1 MKAAIIGAG
10 IGGIAT
16 AIRLANKGYEV
27 AVFEANSYSGGK
39 LSQFQQGD
47 YRFDAGPS
55 LFTMPQLIGE
65 LFELSGKKTTD
76 YFEYI
81 KLPEV
86 CKYFWEDGTRLD
98 VSADINIFAK
108 DAEKN
113 IGEPA
118 EKICNFLK
126 DSALKY
132 EILSGLFLE
141 DSLHKLS
148 TWTSKKA
155 FRGYFNLHKLGIFS
169 TMNEANESY
178 FSTKKAAQ
186 LFNRYATY
194 NGSDPYQTPAT
205 LNIIPHLEYNIG
217 AFFPKDGMFGITQS
231 LVRLAEDLGVKFHY
245 NSKVEE
251 IIVEEGKTVGIKIRE
266 TINERHDEQNSSTE
280 RRPTERRPTDRRPIL
295 IYHSSIVVSNMDV
308 TPTYRK
314 LLPNEK
320 HPNKIL
326 NQAKSGSGLIFYWGI
341 KQEFKE
347 LGLHNIFFSDDYRTE
362 FEYQFQKKTIYNDP
376 TIYLNITSKYKKN
389 DAPEGCEN
397 WFVLVN
403 VPANEN
409 QNWDKIIAETRQN
422 VIDKL
427 SRNLGINV
435 ANLIENESIL
445 DPRSIEFKTSSAQ
458 GALYGNSSNNK
469 FAAFL
474 RHANFSSKIKNL
486 YFVGGSVHP
495 GGGIPLA
502 LSSAKIVGAMIKD
515 IR

>member
-1 MKAAIIGAG
+1 MNVAIIGAG

-16 AIRLANKGYEV
+16 AIRLANKGYNV
-27 AVFEANSYSGGK
+27 AVFEANDYPGGK
-39 LSQFQQGD
+39 LSEFQQGD

-55 LFTMPQLIGE
+55 LFTMPQFVNE
-65 LFELSGKKTTD
+65 LFEISNKNPID
-76 YFEYI
+76 YFQYI
-81 KLPEV
+81 QLPEV
-86 CKYFWEDGTRLD
+86 CKYFWEDGTRLN
-98 VSADINIFAK
+98 VSADINQFAE
-108 DAEKN
+108 DAEKKL
-113 IGEPA
+113 GEPA
-118 EKICNFLK
+118 EKIRKFLK
-126 DSALKY
+126 DSAFKY

-141 DSLHKLS
+141 DSLHQLS

-155 FRGYFNLHKLGIFS
+155 FRGYFNLHKLGIFG
-169 TMNEANESY
+169 TMNGANECF
-178 FSTKKAAQ
+178 FSTKKAVQ

-231 LVRLAEDLGVKFHY
+231 LVRLAEDLGVEFHY
-245 NSKVEE
+245 HTKVEE
-251 IIVEEGKTVGIKIRE
+251 ILVEDNIVKGLKIRDSR
-266 TINERHDEQNSSTE
+266 NESKNDQNS
-280 RRPTERRPTDRRPIL
+280 PISGTLL
-295 IYHSSIVVSNMDV
+295 IHHSSLIISNMDV

-314 LLPNEK
+314 LLPKEK
-320 HPNKIL
+320 HPDKIL
-326 NQAKSGSGLIFYWGI
+326 NQDKSGSGLIFYWGI
-341 KQEFKE
+341 KHHFKE

-362 FEYQFQKKTIYNDP
+362 FEHQFQKKTIYHDP
-376 TIYLNITSKYKKN
+376 TIYLNITSKYKKD

-397 WFVLVN
+397 WFVLIN
-403 VPANEN
+403 APANEG
-409 QNWDKIIAETRQN
+409 QDWEKIIAETRQN
-422 VIDKL
+422 VINKL
-427 SRNLGINV
+427 SRNLGVNI
-435 ANLIENESIL
+435 AELIENESIL

-502 LSSAKIVGAMIKD
+502 LSSAKIVAGMIQ
-515 IR
+515 